1 MPDNDPKE
9 GPVDPLAALEK
20 TTEAQNHMNN
30 VQKPRI
36 EALQSLADHYGSDPY
51 SLSLKVRK
59 RFRVEKK
66 IEKEKQEAD
75 KELKGKYGLPEEL
88 SLVSAEDED
97 IRTQAKEEWLK
108 GKQMLESRQNA
119 KKRKLVEIDL
129 VPSGPSSR
137 SAPKVTST
145 SSDPVASLRARILGN
160 TARRKPANNKI
171 GIVRR

>member
-1 MPDNDPKE
+1 
-9 GPVDPLAALEK
+9 
-20 TTEAQNHMNN
+20 MNN

-36 EALQSLADHYGSDPY
+36 EALQSLADHYGEDPY

-88 SLVSAEDED
+88 PLLAAEDED
-97 IRTQAKEEWLK
+97 IRTQAKEDWLK
-108 GKQMLESRQNA
+108 GRQALASQQNN
-119 KKRKLVEIDL
+119 KKRKLVEIGV
-129 VPSGPSSR
+129 VPTGSSNR
-137 SAPKVTST
+137 MAPKAGS

-160 TARRKPANNKI
+160 TARRKPPDRKI
-171 GIVRR
+171 GGGRK